1 MSRNQSKYQFYQ
13 EASLSSKL
21 AHKDPI
27 YQKLAGSDRELST
40 SIGFLL
46 VMGEHKMIDLEEPS
60 IKLMLDILDVQRKA
74 AFATS
79 DKTNEISKM
88 GMQMPKGEDI
98 ISSFDEED

>member
-21 AHKDPI
+21 SHKDPI
-27 YQKLAGSDRELST
+27 YSKLAGSDRELSN

-46 VMGEHKMIDLEEPS
+46 IMGQHKLIDLEEPS

-98 ISSFDEED
+98 ISSFDEEE